1 MKKSRGYLIF
11 GALVALVYGV
21 ASLSGFEP
29 SSSMSR
35 GPQGTQGLS
44 SYRGG
49 K

>member
-1 MKKSRGYLIF
+1 MKKSPGYLIF
-11 GALVALVYGV
+11 GALVALAYGV

-29 SSSMSR
+29 SGSMAR
-35 GPQGTQGLS
+35 GPQGTQGLN

>member
-29 SSSMSR
+29 GSSMSR
-35 GPQGTQGLS
+35 GPRGTQGLS

>member
-11 GALVALVYGV
+11 GTLVALVYGV

-29 SSSMSR
+29 GSSMSR